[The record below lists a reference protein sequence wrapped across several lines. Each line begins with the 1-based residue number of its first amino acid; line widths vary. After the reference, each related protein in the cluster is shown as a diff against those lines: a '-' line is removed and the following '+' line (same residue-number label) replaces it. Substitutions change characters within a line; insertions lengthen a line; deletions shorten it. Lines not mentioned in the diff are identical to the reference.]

1 MARARVTRLERE
13 GLLGGVRRSKREVGF
28 VLGVGSQHL
37 LSLVALTLR

>member
-1 MARARVTRLERE
+1 MAWARVMRLERE